1 MWPDSAFARP
11 VSSYE
16 RPVAL
21 VLVDPCDQPDLT
33 VSFRSEWL
41 PYILGSLKQLV
52 LQTTWKTT
60 DPDQLWLVQQ
70 RAMDLL
76 NCFMQATAPVPATL
90 GGLIE
95 DFEMPIRVDCD
106 CNVFV
111 TCCDGS
117 EVQLALKD
125 MLDQPNQP
133 NNAPLPPAGG
143 GQQAYNQCLNPGKA
157 SILPPVVNTGD
168 TLSIESINGAWND
181 TTNEGFIWRTGDG
194 LYYFLGAGQVGTE
207 VYFGT
212 DPVPTAPHMSLIA
225 YIDGTFYPL
234 YPGGG
239 LTVPGG
245 VVNQPVSIMAN
256 TDAAAAD
263 MNGQVC
269 FVINVVNNQGAAWS
283 HDYDFR
289 VSPYGF
295 VAGSPLFIAGKWVV
309 GQGWVADS
317 NPNSFAA
324 SRVLTGAGTM
334 TRMVLTGKD
343 GGTIDSGSG
352 ATVELPAPT
361 HNFFQTPV
369 GGALWTVD
377 TGPIALPMDQL
388 TISLA
393 DFGNTD
399 LAIWTLH
406 VEGFGPDPFI

>member
-1 MWPDSAFARP
+1 MWPNSPFARP

-16 RPVAL
+16 APVGL
-21 VLVDPCDQPDLT
+21 VLVDPCDNPDLN
-33 VSFRSEWL
+33 VSFRHEWL

-52 LQTTWKTT
+52 LQTTWDTS
-60 DPDQLWLVQQ
+60 DPDQLWLVQE

-76 NCFMQATAPVPATL
+76 NCFMNATPPALFAP
-90 GGLIE
+90 GGILE
-95 DFEMPIRVDCD
+95 DFEMPLRVDCD
-106 CNVFV
+106 CNVWV
-111 TCCDGS
+111 TCCDGT
-117 EVQLALKD
+117 EMQLASIG
-125 MLDQPNQP
+125 MLDKPNQP

-143 GQQAYNQCLNPGKA
+143 GQQAYDQCLIPGKA

-168 TLSIESINGAWND
+168 TLSVEAINGAWND
-181 TTNEGFIWRTGDG
+181 TTNEGFIWRTGSG

-207 VYFGT
+207 VYFPT
-212 DPVPTAPHMSLIA
+212 DQVPTAPHMSLIA

-239 LTVPGG
+239 FTVPAG

-269 FVINVVNNQGAAWS
+269 FVINVTNNQGAAWAF
-283 HDYDFR
+283 DADFR
-289 VSPYGF
+289 VSPGGF
-295 VAGSPLFIAGKWVV
+295 VAGSPLFIAGKWVL

-324 SRVLTGAGTM
+324 SRVLTGSGTM
-334 TRMVLTGKD
+334 TRMVLTGHD
-343 GGTIDSGSG
+343 GGPIDAGSG

-369 GGALWTVD
+369 GATNWTVD
-377 TGPIALPMDQL
+377 TGPIALPMAEL

-399 LAIWTLH
+399 LQIWTIH
-406 VEGFGPDPFI
+406 CEGYGPNPFI

>member
-1 MWPDSAFARP
+1 MWPNSGFARP

-16 RPVAL
+16 APVSL
-21 VLVDPCDQPDLT
+21 VLVDPCDEPDLT

-41 PYILGSLKQLV
+41 PYILGSLKQLL

-60 DPDQLWLVQQ
+60 DADELWLVQQ

-76 NCFMQATAPVPATL
+76 NCFMNAVPPQPPLL
-90 GGLIE
+90 GGLVE
-95 DFEMPIRVDCD
+95 DFVMPIRVDCD

-133 NNAPLPPAGG
+133 SGAPQPPAGG
-143 GQQAYNQCLNPGKA
+143 GQQAYSQCLLPGKA
-157 SILPPVVNTGD
+157 SILPTVVNTGD
-168 TLSIESINGAWND
+168 TLSVESINGAWND

-212 DPVPTAPHMSLIA
+212 DPVPTSPHMSLIA
-225 YIDGTFYPL
+225 YIDGNFYGL

-239 LTVPGG
+239 LTVPAGI
-245 VVNQPVSIMAN
+245 VNQQVSIMVN

-269 FVINVVNNQGAAWS
+269 FVINVVNNQGALWTF
-283 HDYDFR
+283 DCDFR
-289 VSPYGF
+289 ISPSGF
-295 VAGSPLFIAGKWVV
+295 VAGSPLFIAGKWVL
-309 GQGWVADS
+309 GSGWVADS

-324 SRVLTGAGTM
+324 SRVLTGGGTM
-334 TRMVLTGKD
+334 TRMVLTGHD
-343 GGTIDSGSG
+343 GGPIDMFSG

-369 GGALWTVD
+369 GAVNWTVD
-377 TGPIALPMDQL
+377 SGPIALPMGQV
-388 TISLA
+388 TISLS
-393 DFGNTD
+393 DGGNTD
-399 LAIWTLH
+399 LQIWTFH
-406 VEGFGPDPFI
+406 AEGYGPYPF